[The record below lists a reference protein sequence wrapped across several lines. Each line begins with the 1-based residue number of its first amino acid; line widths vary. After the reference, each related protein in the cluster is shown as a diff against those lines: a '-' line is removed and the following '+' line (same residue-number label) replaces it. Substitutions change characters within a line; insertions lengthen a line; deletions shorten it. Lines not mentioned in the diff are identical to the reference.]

1 MIGYYL
7 RPWLRG
13 KTDSIRM
20 LPPAAVERMSD
31 AAKRLVG
38 ITSAAP
44 DYSEVKALDDRQLAE
59 LTLEQRTVLGFPVY

>member
-1 MIGYYL
+1 
-7 RPWLRG
+7 
-13 KTDSIRM
+13 M